1 MGRVPFSLVLEKC
14 GSMPT
19 EQYFLAVTGI
29 QNKLY
34 AFILSLLADPVAA
47 QDVLQ
52 ETNLVLVRKADDYQP
67 DASFESWAYSTA
79 RFQVMAH
86 LRDRNRDRI
95 VLDEAFVL
103 KVAPEAEVMADETEH
118 KIRVLGACV
127 ERLSTDHRMM
137 LQKRY
142 GKAATMASLAKE
154 HGKSASA
161 IKQVL
166 YRIRSLLAQ
175 CVKERLQEGAATS

>member
-1 MGRVPFSLVLEKC
+1 
-14 GSMPT
+14 MPSD
-19 EQYFLAVTGI
+19 QYFLAVTAI

-52 ETNLVLVRKADDYQP
+52 ETNLVLVRKAEDFQA
-67 DASFESWAYSTA
+67 DANFQSWAYSTA

-86 LRDRNRDRI
+86 LRDRKRDRL
-95 VLDEAFVL
+95 VLDEAFAEKL
-103 KVAPEAEVMADETEH
+103 APEAEVMAEATEQ
-118 KIRVLGACV
+118 KIRLLGVCI
-127 ERLSTDHRMM
+127 ERLSPRHRTM
-137 LQKRY
+137 LHKRY
-142 GKAATMASLAKE
+142 GKEASMEAMADQ
-154 HGKSASA
+154 HGKSIPA

-175 CVKERLQEGAATS
+175 CVKERLQEGAAI